1 MKTAWP
7 RIAGRRQSVSVMT
20 SEGPTE
26 SAFEMRVKEQEKRK
40 VIQRD
45 LWLAEM
51 GQTHLGQH
59 RGAHEG
65 NLEGHATGEGDIREG
80 PGLL

>member
-26 SAFEMRVKEQEKRK
+26 SAFEMMFKELEKRK
-40 VIQRD
+40 LIQRD
-45 LWLAEM
+45 LDW
-51 GQTHLGQH
+51 
-59 RGAHEG
+59 
-65 NLEGHATGEGDIREG
+65 
-80 PGLL
+80 